1 MITRLFKRN
10 VKTRLFNNIHNN
22 QRRMLSLPSQL
33 HDVNIHPRDLR
44 IQKTGHTYVILDELG
59 KVYPWQPI
67 RVTQLISTIK
77 QESDKF
83 DANQACLGTYRKIM
97 RLFAEWITYV
107 QENSK
112 NLHDPELAP
121 LHVRR
126 AKHFEPKHLV
136 MFDMPVLE
144 RFEQYVAAGMYLN
157 PQVTH
162 DQKVEFFGDLLDKV
176 KLLPIPKGTAFTKQ
190 HVIEGWNKQAVLGS
204 ALHAYAE
211 DYLNNKPTTLDD
223 KPLEYQL
230 MAKFLND
237 YKHLN
242 WYRTEYMIFDEDYKT
257 AGCIDA
263 MTVRDG
269 NIAHLFD
276 FKRSYALKEDPL
288 LDEDLKRSKKLKPP
302 FDHLRS
308 TKRTMFAI
316 QLSVYAFILEHKY
329 GFIVERLSLIVV
341 YPYNDNYLIIDVP
354 YYKDVA
360 KFLLENPPSF
370 SQPIKEEESF

>member
-10 VKTRLFNNIHNN
+10 VNLLIHNKN
-22 QRRMLSLPSQL
+22 PMPLE
-33 HDVNIHPRDLR
+33 HVNIHHRDLR
-44 IQKTGHTYVILDELG
+44 IQKSGHAYVILNEHG
-59 KVYPWQPI
+59 QIYPWQPI
-67 RVTQLISTIK
+67 RVTQLISSIK
-77 QESDKF
+77 QDSDKF
-83 DANQACLGTYRKIM
+83 DSGQACLGTYRKIM
-97 RLFAEWITYV
+97 RLFAEWITII
-107 QENSK
+107 QEQGLN
-112 NLHDPELAP
+112 NPELLP

-126 AKHFEPKHLV
+126 ANHFEPKHLV

-157 PQVTH
+157 PQITH
-162 DQKVEFFGDLLDKV
+162 EQKVEFFGELLYKV

-276 FKRSYALKEDPL
+276 FKRSYALKEDPS

-302 FDHLRS
+302 FDYLRS

-329 GFIVERLSLIVV
+329 GFIVERLSLVVV
-341 YPYNDNYLIIDVP
+341 YPYNENYFLIDVP
-354 YYKDVA
+354 YYKDIA
-360 KFLLENPPSF
+360 KYLLENPPS
-370 SQPIKEEESF
+370 SQPKIEEETF